1 MPHMPIGKIR
11 HEIGHAFIFVTGKPS
26 LSCHSK
32 PSSAILLENGIPL
45 PGPANVLHD
54 DIRSLGGGRYSF
66 WKGTVY
72 FSTPDNSDPRTNGRQ
87 YVIVYEQCAWRSIGF
102 LRRLVVPAR
111 RATGILCRKF
121 QGEQRRQMIWGA
133 LYWICF
139 AYVALCRKH
148 LVWRNKG
155 P

>member
-1 MPHMPIGKIR
+1 MPHMPIGNIR

-32 PSSAILLENGIPL
+32 PSSAILLEDGIPL
-45 PGPANVLHD
+45 PGPANALHD
-54 DIRSLGGGRYSF
+54 EIRGLGGGRYSF

-87 YVIVYEQCAWRSIGF
+87 YVIGYERSCRQLMRFLGRLALPAKKTAATLHGQFQC
-102 LRRLVVPAR
+102 
-111 RATGILCRKF
+111 
-121 QGEQRRQMIWGA
+121 EQRRQMFWGA

-139 AYVALCRKH
+139 AYVAFCRKYF
-148 LVWRNKG
+148 LGGKRE